1 MLQGQAL
8 DIKFALLDPNWDF
21 RATTR
26 GPGETIRRR
35 DGLSDSFF
43 GASGAAP
50 VGFDA
55 DSSRF
60 APASR
65 FCRACVS
72 PRQHVV
78 RPRALLDFL
87 RCRESF

>member
-1 MLQGQAL
+1 MKRFVGVTAGL
-8 DIKFALLDPNWDF
+8 
-21 RATTR
+21 
-26 GPGETIRRR
+26 IRFSAHRVPR
-35 DGLSDSFF
+35 LSDF
-43 GASGAAP
+43 G
-50 VGFDA
+50 A